1 LKKPINQILIYERVI
16 RVLKDLKGGVKTKT
30 SNYLIMLNIEKLL
43 DWIGDYLIMLNI
55 EKLLDWIGEMGFFS
69 FEFK

>member
-1 LKKPINQILIYERVI
+1 MMNEMKISQGKKLKKPVNQILIYERVI
-16 RVLKDLKGGVKTKT
+16 RVLKDLKGGVRTKT
-30 SNYLIMLNIEKLL
+30 PNYS
-43 DWIGDYLIMLNI
+43 IMLNI

>member
-1 LKKPINQILIYERVI
+1 LKKPIDQILIYERVI
-16 RVLKDLKGGVKTKT
+16 RVLKDLKGGVRTKT
-30 SNYLIMLNIEKLL
+30 PNYS
-43 DWIGDYLIMLNI
+43 IMLNI